1 MQTMIF
7 SGLLGACIMGG
18 LTIQV
23 MVLFKTPWKKAIAAS
38 IPAIVIGA
46 ALGIVAGLDNNDNPE
61 CECSSGEVMA
71 AKDNDL
77 FQGCVPVELAKEQLE
92 RQ

>member
-1 MQTMIF
+1 MIF
-7 SGLLGACIMGG
+7 SGLLSACIIGG
-18 LTIQV
+18 LAIVV
-23 MVLFKTPWKKAIAAS
+23 MVVAETPWKKAIAIF
-38 IPAIVIGA
+38 IPVIVVGA
-46 ALGIVAGLDNNDNPE
+46 ALGIVVGLDNNNNPK
-61 CECSSGEVMA
+61 CGSGEVMA

>member
-7 SGLLGACIMGG
+7 LGLLGACILGG

-38 IPAIVIGA
+38 IPTIVLGA
-46 ALGIVAGLDNNDNPE
+46 ALGIVAGLDNNDNP
-61 CECSSGEVMA
+61 ECSSGEVMA

-77 FQGCVPVELAKEQLE
+77 FQGCVPVELAKKQLE